1 MRNCRIGSLESQK
14 RWAIVTGAS
23 SGIGRATALAL
34 AQAGYPVVLAA
45 RSIDKL
51 TRLRRTIESSGG
63 TALAMAVDLGREGD
77 LREFSERV
85 MRLAEPVDLLIN
97 NAGLAWYGYSESMP
111 WEIACEMMAVNN
123 RALVELTWLFL
134 PEMKRRGRGH
144 IINVGSIAGSIPS
157 QGVALYSATKAF
169 VDAFTTGLHRELQ
182 GSGVHASVVR
192 AGAVATPFFDRA
204 AAQERG
210 RQIPARKLA
219 IAPERVAQAILRL
232 VRRPRRVA
240 YVPSGLALVP
250 WIELAFGWA
259 MDLIGPRLLRA
270 RSA

>member
-14 RWAIVTGAS
+14 GWAIVTGAS

-123 RALVELTWLFL
+123 
-134 PEMKRRGRGH
+134 
-144 IINVGSIAGSIPS
+144 IAGSIPS